1 MTNADHGTFS
11 AFERMQ
17 RMKKGSAL
25 FRVSNSFVREVCRKH
40 GKRMDK
46 HLAAADACKPCVE
59 FKVKQPET
67 EH

>member
-1 MTNADHGTFS
+1 MTDHCTFS

-40 GKRMDK
+40 GKRSDQYSAATDECER
-46 HLAAADACKPCVE
+46 LAE
-59 FKVKQPET
+59 FT
-67 EH
+67 S